1 MTTFSQAVDTVLT
14 ETMRPDMRDMI
25 VQYMNQTI
33 RELHLD
39 TMTKLPVGFTS
50 NMVEDEVAID
60 ADVDEAFLWTI
71 PNNHRFQFIESIY
84 YPNIDEYVKEKR
96 PSTAF
101 LFAGQAN
108 SEYYWYRTGP
118 SQIAMAGHGGPT
130 ETVKIAWFNMLRRL
144 VYYATSARPAVWS
157 DATESY
163 TYHADYDG
171 TDAERLE
178 ALDLST
184 NWMLERYEDLV
195 LNGVRAKI
203 WIRIGEESRGKMAY
217 SQFESNR
224 PSMVATETFI
234 RDVRQA
240 K

>member
-1 MTTFSQAVDTVLT
+1 VTTFSQAVDTVIE
-14 ETMRPDMRDMI
+14 ETSRPDMKSMI
-25 VQYMNQTI
+25 VQYLNQTI
-33 RELHLD
+33 RELHTD
-39 TMTKLPVGFTS
+39 TLTKLPVGFTS
-50 NMVEDEVAID
+50 NLVEDEVEV
-60 ADVDEAFLWTI
+60 DVESDEAFLWTI
-71 PNNHRFQFIESIY
+71 PSTHNFQMMESAY
-84 YPNIDEYVKEKR
+84 YDYVGEYAKQKN

-101 LFAGQAN
+101 LFTADAN

-118 SQIAMAGHGGPT
+118 SQIAFSGHGGSAY
-130 ETVKIAWFNMLRRL
+130 TVKLAWFEHCRRL
-144 VYYATSARPAVWS
+144 IYYPVATRPATWS
-157 DATESY
+157 DESQTY

-171 TDAERLE
+171 TDEERLD
-178 ALDLST
+178 ALDLTT
-184 NWMLERYEDLV
+184 NWILERYEDLI

-224 PSMVATETFI
+224 PTMVATETFI

>member
-1 MTTFSQAVDTVLT
+1 MTTFSQMVDSLIA
-14 ETMRPDMRDMI
+14 ETSRPDMKDMI
-25 VQYMNQTI
+25 VQYVNQTI
-33 RELHLD
+33 RELHTD

-60 ADVDEAFLWTI
+60 VDAGETFLWDI
-71 PNNHRFQFIESIY
+71 PNTHRFQMIESIY
-84 YPNIDEYVKEKR
+84 YPYVDEYVKEKR

-101 LFAGQAN
+101 LFADQAN

-118 SQIAMAGHGGPT
+118 SQIAMAGHGGQSD
-130 ETVKIAWFNMLRRL
+130 TVKLAWFNTLRRL
-144 VYYATSARPAVWS
+144 IYYATSARPATWS
-157 DATESY
+157 DESETY
-163 TYHADYDG
+163 TYGAAYV
-171 TDAERLE
+171 TTEERLE

-203 WIRIGEESRGKMAY
+203 WIRIGEEGRGKMAY
-217 SQFESNR
+217 SQYESNR
-224 PSMVATETFI
+224 PAMVATETFI